1 MQTPNTDRTQS
12 EASLER
18 ARKRREWLDEQ
29 DRLIEAMKAELAAEH
44 GVPRDAKFDKAW
56 IIAWSFGHSSGLP
69 EVRYYFDEI
78 VELIK
83 P

>member
-1 MQTPNTDRTQS
+1 MNTDRTQS
-12 EASLER
+12 EAALER

-29 DRLIEAMKAELAAEH
+29 AREIEAMKSELAAEH
-44 GVPRDAKFDKAW
+44 GVPRDAKFEKAW
-56 IIAWSFGHSSGLP
+56 NAAWSFGHSSGFS
-69 EVRYYFDEI
+69 EVERYFNEI

>member
-1 MQTPNTDRTQS
+1 MNTDRIQS
-12 EASLER
+12 EAALER

-29 DRLIEAMKAELAAEH
+29 AREAEQIKDRLAAEH

-56 IIAWSFGHSSGLP
+56 SIAWSFGHRSGFS
-69 EVRYYFDEI
+69 EVRCYFDEI